1 MANIFKHL
9 VGAAIVHSIALGVA
23 QASPSEFSFAATVT
37 YTDGSLSGVSVGRQ
51 FSGSFIYDP
60 VKPPSYANSTMAY
73 YQFGAPSKIVAN
85 VAGHQLASTSLDVSV
100 VNNFGGNVEDGI
112 HISGGYPLSVD
123 GRPLPNGSFGF
134 VLYSKPGNT
143 GVLTSTDLPLSYDV
157 GAFDAHS
164 SLNYGWLQRDG
175 GQTGRILQFSI
186 SSIAASVPEPG
197 TYAMMLAGLGLIGGI
212 AQRRKQQRVS
222 A

>member
-1 MANIFKHL
+1 MANLFKHL
-9 VGAAIVHSIALGVA
+9 VGAAIVLSVASGVA
-23 QASPSEFSFAATVT
+23 QASPSKFSFAATVT

-60 VKPPSYANSTMAY
+60 MTTPSYANSTMAY

-85 VAGHQLASTSLDVSV
+85 VAGHQVASTSLGIRV

-112 HISGGYPLSVD
+112 DISGGYPLSVD
-123 GRPLPNGSFGF
+123 GTPLPNGSFGF
-134 VLYSKPGNT
+134 VLHSKPGNT
-143 GVLTSTDLPLSYDV
+143 GVLTSTDLPLIYDV

-175 GQTGRILQFSI
+175 GQTGTILQFSV

-197 TYAMMLAGLGLIGGI
+197 TYAMMLAGLGLFGGI
-212 AQRRKQQRVS
+212 FRRRS
-222 A
+222 N